1 MARSGTR
8 TVTPSVHTAIRTA
21 RSTLSFYQADCLDVF
36 ASLPSASVSV
46 IVTSPP
52 YNLGIEYRSYDD
64 SRPRRSTC
72 NGPKPGRPRPR
83 ACSSLKARCS

>member
-1 MARSGTR
+1 MARSGVR
-8 TVTPSVHTAIRTA
+8 TATPSVHTTVRTA

-52 YNLGIEYRSYDD
+52 YNLGVEYRSYDD
-64 SRPRRSTC
+64 SRSTC
-72 NGPKPGRPRPR
+72 GVPAMDRGLDDGGGPR
-83 ACSSLKARCS
+83 AGA